1 MTGLMVPSRYKHVT
15 TAEIRM
21 RAPASDDAEA
31 MEPTLTGLDLP
42 AIAHN
47 ALLDLDEPLPDLE
60 GIEVETTQI
69 LLRPVGIKRRV
80 GAIIL
85 ADQTVDDQYWTHGL
99 GRVAKLGPSVYR
111 GKRFA
116 DLGLSP
122 EDAPAIG
129 TVVNYNARTPRRI
142 KIDGEV
148 FIIVN
153 DDAIGLRIDPKQAHR
168 VSFTFT

>member
-1 MTGLMVPSRYKHVT
+1 
-15 TAEIRM
+15 M
-21 RAPASDDAEA
+21 RAPAADDAEA
-31 MEPTLTGLDLP
+31 MEPTLPGIDL
-42 AIAHN
+42 A
-47 ALLDLDEPLPDLE
+47 PLPESIEDMDDPMPDLA

-69 LLRPVGIKRRV
+69 LLKPVGIKRRK
-80 GAIIL
+80 GAIIFS
-85 ADQTVDDQYWTHGL
+85 DQTIDDQYWTHGL

-122 EDAPAIG
+122 EDAPPVGA
-129 TVVNYNARTPRRI
+129 VVNYNARTPRRV

-153 DDAIGLRIDPKQAHR
+153 DDAIGLRIDPAQAHR
-168 VSFTFT
+168 ITFHI